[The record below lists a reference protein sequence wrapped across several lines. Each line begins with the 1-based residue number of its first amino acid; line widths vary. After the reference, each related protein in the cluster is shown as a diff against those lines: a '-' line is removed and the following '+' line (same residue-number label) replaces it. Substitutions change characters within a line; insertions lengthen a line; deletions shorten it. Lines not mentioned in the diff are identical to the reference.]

1 MKLDLKDDVIQQTF
15 FWMLIF
21 GVFIGSV
28 FPFFSD
34 HFLGLPKNI
43 IYSLTF
49 FVTCIISGII
59 VGLLGFLIVKITIIK
74 RLASLKEKI
83 DLISSNIQNYREG
96 KIQDVE
102 SCTDCFLEQNMDVY
116 GLGTKYNLLISI
128 IREFFW
134 QYQKSD
140 EFYVKLNKSIE
151 TDELNSNFARFVTD
165 NFKCLGVEIFYLDK
179 SSNLN
184 TTYSYLAREDLSD
197 KQKESIKNI
206 IEKDRLFSLKDANI
220 TLTFGTLNIV
230 PQEVLFV
237 PILSQKKEKYL
248 VTLYF
253 SDYLKQDSVNFFKR
267 LIYQYSMALERSN
280 IYRDVQKIAAIDE
293 LTGIYNRR
301 FGMQRLIEDYSRAK
315 RNNSPFYVMMFDIDH
330 FKVINDTYGHQAGD
344 FILENVAKLIKGM
357 LRIEDVFLRYGGEE
371 FLAGLICKMESVI
384 EKADVI
390 RKTIEKTPFL
400 FGNEEVYITISVG
413 LSKTQPNDATTV
425 NHLIKEADEALYEAK
440 NSGRNRVCIR

>member
-28 FPFFSD
+28 FPLFSV

-83 DLISSNIQNYREG
+83 DLINSNIQNYREG

-102 SCTDCFLEQNMDVY
+102 SCTNCFLEQNMGVY

-179 SSNLN
+179 SNNLN

-206 IEKDRLFSLKDANI
+206 IEKDRLFSLKDATI
-220 TLTFGTLNIV
+220 TITFGTLNIV

-315 RNNSPFYVMMFDIDH
+315 RNNSPFYV
-330 FKVINDTYGHQAGD
+330 Y
-344 FILENVAKLIKGM
+344 
-357 LRIEDVFLRYGGEE
+357 DV
-371 FLAGLICKMESVI
+371 
-384 EKADVI
+384 
-390 RKTIEKTPFL
+390 
-400 FGNEEVYITISVG
+400 
-413 LSKTQPNDATTV
+413 
-425 NHLIKEADEALYEAK
+425 
-440 NSGRNRVCIR
+440 